1 MLFEPTTLAASV
13 SAIADAVRT
22 YGCEPHELFH
32 RAGLDLDAMLR
43 PGSRYPM
50 RSVVRLWQEAR
61 VETGDPCIGLIAG
74 QKLKPP
80 ALHALGLSWI
90 ASPTLLDGLR
100 RMQRYARI
108 ANSALRVDLTETGD
122 RVVVALAIDA
132 KEIQPTAEAADMA
145 LASVLRMCRWMTDA
159 HFSPCLVTFRH
170 DDNGH
175 ISQYID
181 YFACPVFFAA
191 AKDTLE
197 FELAPLQQPLPAGN
211 VDLACH
217 NDRLAERYLATL
229 DPDRVQDKVRA
240 LLLTLLPSGESGQ
253 DAVAA
258 RLHRSV
264 STLQRQLSAEGVTY
278 RQVLEETRA
287 SLARELILEQR
298 YSLSQI
304 AYLLGFA
311 DQANFSRAFKRWTG
325 ESPGRFRS
333 AGSAAP
339 VPSDV
344 GH

>member
-13 SAIADAVRT
+13 SAIADAVST
-22 YGCEPHELFH
+22 YGCEPRELFR

-43 PGSRYPM
+43 PGARYPM
-50 RSVVRLWQEAR
+50 RAVVRLWHEAR

-80 ALHALGLSWI
+80 ALHALGMSWI
-90 ASPTLLDGLR
+90 SSPTLLDGLR

-108 ANSALRVDLTETGD
+108 ANSALRVDLVETD
-122 RVVVALAIDA
+122 EAVTVTLAVDTADVQPADEAIDSALAV
-132 KEIQPTAEAADMA
+132 
-145 LASVLRMCRWMTDA
+145 VLKMCRSMTDA
-159 HFSPCLVTFRH
+159 HFAPRRVMFQH
-170 DDNGH
+170 ADNGH

-181 YFACPVFFAA
+181 YFACPVGFGAA
-191 AKDTLE
+191 QNALELERATLE
-197 FELAPLQQPLPAGN
+197 QPLPAGN
-211 VDLACH
+211 LDVAYH

-253 DAVAA
+253 DVVAA

-264 STLQRQLSAEGVTY
+264 SALQRQLGTEGVTY
-278 RQVLEETRA
+278 RQILEETRA
-287 SLARELILEQR
+287 ALARELIRERR

-325 ESPGRFRS
+325 ESPGRFRA
-333 AGSAAP
+333 AGSPQAAAAP
-339 VPSDV
+339 TP
-344 GH
+344 